1 MADFCKACSIEVWG
15 KDTKD
20 LANFCKDEERVAVL
34 CETCGW
40 IYVDKNGVKLCKGT
54 NEKRNYFD

>member
-40 IYVDKNGVKLCKGT
+40 IYVDKNGVKLGK
-54 NEKRNYFD
+54 Y